1 MSICNVGMAEA
12 RALFGMM
19 TEDLESRD
27 NVLIFTQYFI
37 LEIKDKEQIRSAVLQ
52 LKFVVH

>member
-27 NVLIFTQYFI
+27 NVLILTQYFI

>member
-1 MSICNVGMAEA
+1 MSISIVGMAE
-12 RALFGMM
+12 ALFGMM

-37 LEIKDKEQIRSAVLQ
+37 LEIKDKEQIPSAVLQ